1 MRVSASF
8 KIIPRRGSVRVRN
21 RGRSV
26 RVRIPSRGG
35 KGLSPRIQYASSPD
49 NRAYCYTEFTVPS
62 VGMAVIIASTPWQY
76 PREGGQAEL
85 AWVATGW
92 LNIKR
97 VYPRKVT
104 KLSTNP
110 TQRTVTSMTCATSLS

>member
-35 KGLSPRIQYASSPD
+35 KGLSPGVFLVENCIRGEFSSVGYLLESSMPAVLITGPTVTQSSP
-49 NRAYCYTEFTVPS
+49 FLP
-62 VGMAVIIASTPWQY
+62 
-76 PREGGQAEL
+76 
-85 AWVATGW
+85 
-92 LNIKR
+92 
-97 VYPRKVT
+97 
-104 KLSTNP
+104 
-110 TQRTVTSMTCATSLS
+110 